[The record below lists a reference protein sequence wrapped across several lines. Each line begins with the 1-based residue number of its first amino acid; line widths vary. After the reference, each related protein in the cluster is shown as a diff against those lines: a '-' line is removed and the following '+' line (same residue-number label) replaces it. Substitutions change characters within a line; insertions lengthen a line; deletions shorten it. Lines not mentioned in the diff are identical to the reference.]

1 MEEEYMVSGDGWI
14 SDDSSFYGTEEEQQ
28 HQRRR
33 CAKYDVKSLWRAR
46 SNDINVITM
55 NARAQLLAKPTSNN
69 SAAPSKRGEWGTSP
83 VTQDQTCKKPSSY
96 HKDLAQEHL
105 LTSNKR
111 KQESSSEQSSKPEL
125 FNRLQGQLDAWQ
137 LGESVD
143 DFIRRLPPLTTPISK
158 CPWIWAENPH
168 RNPHDKPPYPN
179 VADFTNR
186 GMQLLHESLESRHK
200 IHELG
205 ATQPKGSVTK
215 KLSQESDSL
224 QACIASIAKD
234 THVLSGKW
242 MLFPKSVD
250 VTRVWKQ
257 IVAGVIEN
265 RLGSGCKVA
274 TDDGKEERLI
284 CVYTKDFQDTQD
296 VLRVLRELENMGLLS
311 AGRPIY
317 YKPDAYTYLDLRR
330 ENAAEYG
337 LQASLYNSR
346 SMLANSKGTKLSPR
360 TQKKRGILDGYFGS

>member
-1 MEEEYMVSGDGWI
+1 MEEEDMVSGDGWI

-28 HQRRR
+28 HQNQHYE
-33 CAKYDVKSLWRAR
+33 KHGIKSFWRAH
-46 SNDINVITM
+46 SNDINVIM
-55 NARAQLLAKPTSNN
+55 MDARAQLLAKPTSDD
-69 SAAPSKRGEWGTSP
+69 SAAPSKRGKRGTSP
-83 VTQDQTCKKPSSY
+83 VTQDQTCKTPSCY
-96 HKDLAQEHL
+96 HKDLAQEQL
-105 LTSNKR
+105 LTSNNR
-111 KQESSSEQSSKPEL
+111 KQESPSEKSSELEL
-125 FNRLQGQLDAWQ
+125 FNRLQGQRDAWQ

-143 DFIRRLPPLTTPISK
+143 DFIRRLPPLTTSMST
-158 CPWIWAENPH
+158 CPWIWAENPF
-168 RNPHDKPPYPN
+168 RNPHEKPPCPHA
-179 VADFTNR
+179 ADFTNR
-186 GMQLLHESLESRHK
+186 GMRLLQESLEIRRK

-215 KLSQESDSL
+215 QLTQESKYL
-224 QACIASIAKD
+224 QERIASLASD

-274 TDDGKEERLI
+274 TDSGKEERLI
-284 CVYTKDFQDTQD
+284 CVYSKDFRDTQD
-296 VLRVLRELENMGLLS
+296 VVRVLRELETMGLLS
-311 AGRPIY
+311 AARPIY

-346 SMLANSKGTKLSPR
+346 SMLANSKETESASL
-360 TQKKRGILDGYFGS
+360 TQKE